1 MLASNTTGSESAG
14 PTGHNTHPNIPPNS
28 VDHMPGPHSLLYT
41 LWAKDYN
48 DTCCNYRDHHL
59 DTWKQCTTTS
69 LDYSYSPPC
78 SLPMNGADIHQI
90 PSSTREGCATWDSF
104 AEWHTSKVSW
114 LERPLE
120 AYAFDVK
127 FAGVTGLAVLVM
139 RCKYTLLVAA
149 MKRRF
154 TPIQMTAVQA
164 QLFHNRQQQEK
175 GTMDQFSKTYIQKL
189 YNLAYAGLS
198 NQQSRTF
205 WRIGLWTWPDHK
217 LKFIHT
223 GWGALEERFKEAK
236 TQKLVGNWQ
245 RTSAPSNSITPI
257 LWTTLYPIDNLYS
270 EQFTHWSKKRG
281 QNKVLRLQ
289 YGWSYSKKLPVL

>member
-1 MLASNTTGSESAG
+1 MTPAATTAITTSTPENNAPAWTTATHHHVHYQWMEQTYTRYPVLHEKAVRQEIHLRSGILRKLASWN
-14 PTGHNTHPNIPPNS
+14 
-28 VDHMPGPHSLLYT
+28 DHWKLMHLMSNLQVQ
-41 LWAKDYN
+41 WS
-48 DTCCNYRDHHL
+48 CC
-59 DTWKQCTTTS
+59 
-69 LDYSYSPPC
+69 
-78 SLPMNGADIHQI
+78 
-90 PSSTREGCATWDSF
+90 
-104 AEWHTSKVSW
+104 V
-114 LERPLE
+114 
-120 AYAFDVK
+120 
-127 FAGVTGLAVLVM
+127 LAM